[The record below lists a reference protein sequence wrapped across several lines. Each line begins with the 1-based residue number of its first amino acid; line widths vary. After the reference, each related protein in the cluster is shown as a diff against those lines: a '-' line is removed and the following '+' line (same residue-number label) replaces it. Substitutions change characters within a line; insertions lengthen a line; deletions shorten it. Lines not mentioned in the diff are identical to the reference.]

1 MKTATQLKKELMRHI
16 FSSSISFFY
25 TKNEFLILLKH
36 FKIKMQRLLV
46 LKEKNNSLDPVTQIN
61 SGVCSVMY
69 IWIVS
74 VVLKKGTVIIIKSDP
89 RCMQRWQ
96 CSIYK
101 GSLETSDKKCGRYLR
116 FSDSKSVYLC
126 KFFLPFL
133 KTRNAQVTA
142 NENKQFK
149 ETKTLI
155 YIHQTVNV

>member
-74 VVLKKGTVIIIKSDP
+74 VVLKKGTVIIISSDP
-89 RCMQRWQ
+89 SCMQRWQ

-101 GSLETSDKKCGRYLR
+101 GSLKPLIKNVEDTFVFLTQKVFISVS
-116 FSDSKSVYLC
+116 FS
-126 KFFLPFL
+126 FIF
-133 KTRNAQVTA
+133 
-142 NENKQFK
+142 
-149 ETKTLI
+149 
-155 YIHQTVNV
+155 